1 MRRTYL
7 ATLSDF
13 LTRWNTRLSGLL
25 SIRGGNNDCAILLSG
40 IMAGRF
46 VFRCMMLIVGTPSIV
61 FISPYYI
68 LSFPMVR
75 PAWDN
80 WWIFSKPL
88 FRKWWFRKWKWWI
101 CQNRSHI
108 PFRVVCIKYFIC
120 NLIFSL
126 HLFSSYVSFCHNRIV
141 LLQQNWQ

>member
-1 MRRTYL
+1 MQAKIPSFKFALKTTLGKRILPSPMSFLLIRTVVGQVL
-7 ATLSDF
+7 FDAS
-13 LTRWNTRLSGLL
+13 
-25 SIRGGNNDCAILLSG
+25 
-40 IMAGRF
+40 F

-68 LSFPMVR
+68 LSFPIVSL
-75 PAWDN
+75 AWDN

-108 PFRVVCIKYFIC
+108 PFRAVWILYFIC
-120 NLIFSL
+120 NLIFPL